1 MAIELIRRLLE
12 ARAFNPTPIG
22 DQVVEYY
29 IPFDEL
35 LGNNRTERALGQAMA
50 AGARVA
56 VVGPSGCGKSSLCEW
71 VLGAPGGEFAAT
83 RIPVAIE
90 RDDTV
95 TDPQAF
101 AQHVIRL
108 VSSSAAESTLI
119 SVSEREAILRG
130 SGDQMSRPGREITK
144 KAGIGLPDWMLKG
157 ELAREV
163 TDYMESIDQPRS
175 TTTIVEALEYLIG
188 LIAHHGLQPVFVIDD
203 SDAWLNIEGVRDRSS
218 LVNEF
223 FGRVLRMMAELPCG
237 LVVAVHND
245 YLGTPGYRQAE
256 GFLEQRINIPEL
268 PDGATIAALLDHRIQ
283 SCDEAATHHD
293 VFDDPAVDALF
304 SYYQGAGSRSLRKV
318 LQTAQTA
325 LSIADDTEGEI
336 VTSPMVESAVS
347 EWN

>member
-1 MAIELIRRLLE
+1 MAIELVRRLLE
-12 ARAFNPTPIG
+12 VRAFNPTPIG
-22 DQVVEYY
+22 DQLIEYY
-29 IPFDEL
+29 VPFDEL
-35 LGNNRTERALGQAMA
+35 LASERTERALGQAMTT
-50 AGARVA
+50 GARVA

-71 VLGAPGGEFAAT
+71 VLGAPEAGFAAT

-90 RDDTV
+90 RDETV

-108 VSSSAAESTLI
+108 VSGHAAESALI
-119 SVSEREAILRG
+119 SPEEREAILRG
-130 SGDQMSRPGREITK
+130 SGGRISRPGREITK
-144 KAGIGLPDWMLKG
+144 KTSFGLNWLLRG

-163 TDYMESIDQPRS
+163 TDYMESIEQSRS

-188 LIAHHGLQPVFVIDD
+188 LIAYHDLQPVFVIDD
-203 SDAWLNIEGVRDRSS
+203 SDAWLNIEGVRDRSA

-237 LVVAVHND
+237 LVVAVHTD

-256 GFLEQRINIPEL
+256 GFLEQRITIPQL
-268 PDGATIAALLDHRIQ
+268 PDAATVAALLDRRIKT
-283 SCDEAATHHD
+283 CDETAGHLDVFDEAA
-293 VFDDPAVDALF
+293 VEALF
-304 SYYQGAGSRSLRKV
+304 SYYRGAGARSLRKV

-325 LSIADDTEGEI
+325 LGIADATDSGI
-336 VTSPMVESAVS
+336 VTSAIVESAVS

>member
-12 ARAFNPTPIG
+12 VRAFNPTPIG
-22 DQVVEYY
+22 DQVIDYY
-29 IPFDEL
+29 VPFDEL
-35 LGNNRTERALGQAMA
+35 LGDNRTEHALAQAMIG
-50 AGARVA
+50 GARVA

-71 VLGAPGGEFAAT
+71 VLGAPGGGFAAT

-90 RDDTV
+90 RDETV

-108 VSSSAAESTLI
+108 VSSHAAESALI
-119 SVSEREAILRG
+119 SAEEREAILRG
-130 SGDQMSRPGREITK
+130 SGDQISRPGREVTK
-144 KAGIGLPDWMLKG
+144 RAGIGLPDWLLRG

-163 TDYMESIDQPRS
+163 TSYMESIDQLRS

-203 SDAWLNIEGVRDRSS
+203 SDAWLNIAGVRDRSA
-218 LVNEF
+218 LVNDF

-237 LVVAVHND
+237 LVVAVHTD
-245 YLGTPGYRQAE
+245 YLGTPAYRQAE
-256 GFLEQRINIPEL
+256 GFLEQRITVPQL
-268 PDGATIAALLDHRIQ
+268 PDGALIAALLDRRIKT
-283 SCDEAATHHD
+283 CDEAASHQEVID
-293 VFDDPAVDALF
+293 ESAVEALF
-304 SYYQGAGSRSLRKV
+304 SYYQGAGARSLRKV

-325 LSIADDTEGEI
+325 LGIADDTNGEL
-336 VTSPMVESAVS
+336 VTSPMIESAIS

>member
-12 ARAFNPTPIG
+12 TRAFNPTPIG
-22 DQVVEYY
+22 DQIVEYY
-29 IPFDEL
+29 IPFDDL
-35 LGNNRTERALGQAMA
+35 LGNDRTERALGQAMA
-50 AGARVA
+50 FDARVA
-56 VVGPSGCGKSSLCEW
+56 VVGPSGCGKSSLCDW

-108 VSSSAAESTLI
+108 VSTSAAESTLI
-119 SVSEREAILRG
+119 SAEEREAILRG
-130 SGDQMSRPGREITK
+130 SGDHMSRPGREITK
-144 KAGIGLPDWMLKG
+144 RAGIGLPDWMLKG

-175 TTTIVEALEYLIG
+175 TTTIVEILEYLIG
-188 LIAHHGLQPVFVIDD
+188 LIAHHDLQPVFVIDD

-268 PDGATIAALLDHRIQ
+268 PDGATIAALLDHRIKT
-283 SCDEAATHHD
+283 CDDAAAHHD
-293 VFDDPAVDALF
+293 VFDDAAVEALF
-304 SYYQGAGSRSLRKV
+304 NYYQGGWQPEPAQGPPNGSTGPRHR
-318 LQTAQTA
+318 
-325 LSIADDTEGEI
+325 DDTDGEI